1 MFKKIVMIAVTAI
14 AGMIFTTGCTEES
27 SPTKIVQSANHIK
40 NFKDFESTASH
51 YAADFK
57 LKSAIGTSYSRE
69 KLRLISQQ
77 VTLLPSS
84 KLEANA
90 AAKAIL
96 MDTYDLTQEQLNNHA
111 AAAPEA
117 MDKLGDLLLEIGKG
131 KRQLI
136 EKRAESFK
144 ILHEATKGETSTV
157 VAEYKEYSFNEKK
170 EIVERGTYEITYTL
184 KKIDNTWKITEAV
197 ETKK

>member
-1 MFKKIVMIAVTAI
+1 MFKKIVMIAFAAVAS
-14 AGMIFTTGCTEES
+14 MMFTIGCTEES

-51 YAADFK
+51 YTADFK

-144 ILHEATKGETSTV
+144 ILHEATQGETSTV
-157 VAEYKEYSFNEKK
+157 VAEYKEYTYNQEN
-170 EIVERGTYEITYTL
+170 EIVEKATYEITYTL
-184 KKIDNTWKITEAV
+184 KKINSEWQITEAV
-197 ETKK
+197 ETRK